1 MGNFGKFLLNVRWP
15 ASYRLPGNILHWV
28 QGDNNIE

>member
-15 ASYRLPGNILHWV
+15 ASYRLPGNNPYRV
-28 QGDNNIE
+28 RGDNNIE